1 MASPRVRLTLDLELD
16 REPIAGTLRRA
27 GKADVPF
34 SGWIQ
39 LVSLLQTAATSDEVR
54 IEAV

>member
-1 MASPRVRLTLDLELD
+1 MASPRVRLSLDLELD

-54 IEAV
+54 IEAI